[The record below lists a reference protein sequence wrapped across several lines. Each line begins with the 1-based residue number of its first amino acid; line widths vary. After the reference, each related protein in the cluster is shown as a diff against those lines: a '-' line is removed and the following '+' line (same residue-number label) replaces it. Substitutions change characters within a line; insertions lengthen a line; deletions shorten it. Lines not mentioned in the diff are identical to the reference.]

1 MTINHDDYLVKRLQD
16 SEFEKEWMHE
26 TMRDYIET
34 GDYETFFR
42 GLEYVIKSRT
52 TVTQFAKN
60 IGMDRVQLIDILH
73 GKNKNPALNTITK
86 ILAGFGYTL
95 SVSQKNA

>member
-1 MTINHDDYLVKRLQD
+1 MTINHDDYLIKRLQNT
-16 SEFEKEWMHE
+16 EFEKEWMDE

-34 GDYETFFR
+34 GDYDAFFR
-42 GLEYVIKSRT
+42 GLEYIIKSRT

-60 IGMDRVQLIDILH
+60 IGMDRVQLVDILH

-95 SVSQKNA
+95 SVSQKTA